1 MSASKFLANFFAAST
16 GSVYACSLPNE
27 RDVGTPAEICGRGD
41 WTRLD
46 DLVGQWDR
54 PGRGTFFCVNTIMPR
69 QARRAKETVAE
80 IVALHADVDFDKISA
95 TPQEAE
101 TKLSQLLLL
110 PSYLVASGN
119 GLHAYWLLR
128 EAAAATPEAIA
139 QAEHLLRLLAGH
151 IGGDRA
157 VCEVARLMRLPGSH
171 NSKRNEWRE
180 VRIIAERECRY
191 DLEELADWLSDVRPL
206 ILPKQAAANGNP
218 FLAAELPHGGG
229 APIDVEARLAA
240 MRHRGAG
247 DTSVHATQL
256 AVTAAMLNRGC
267 SLEETVTQVL
277 AATRRA
283 VGQDGAQ
290 WNWQREEH
298 DLRGM
303 CATWARKKLN
313 GGQPPSR
320 PRGTSL
326 EVLSVMDFPA
336 VTFLVPDLI
345 PAEGVTLICSKPKVG
360 KSWLLYDLSISATVD
375 RDMLGGRRPLQGHA
389 LYLALEDSLRRL
401 KSRAEKLLPA
411 WAGPWPQQVELH
423 TEWHRVDQ
431 GGLDHI
437 RDWVRDVR
445 AGGAAVACVCI
456 DVLKMVRPAGQD
468 RKAAYDRDYEALT
481 GLRSL
486 AHELAI
492 PIVIAHHV
500 RKLEADDLIDKVSGT
515 FGLSGSADTVFVI
528 ERGSDGNFVFDVRGR
543 DVEAAQLAARFDR
556 ETCRWE
562 VLGSAAE
569 VQRSDTQ
576 RAILAAL
583 ASGDTLTRQEIA
595 AATGLGLN
603 TIGAALYRMAK
614 AGAVTKSGRGRY
626 AATTPEGQSRTCS

>member
-1 MSASKFLANFFAAST
+1 MSTSKFLANFFAAST
-16 GSVYACSLPNE
+16 GSIYACSLANE
-27 RDVGTPAEICGRGD
+27 RDAGTPAEVCGRGD
-41 WTRLD
+41 WGRLN
-46 DLVGQWDR
+46 DLVSQWDR

-69 QARRAKETVAE
+69 QTRRAKETVAE

-128 EAAAATPEAIA
+128 EAAAVTPRVIA
-139 QAEHLLRLLAGH
+139 QAEHLLRLLASH

-157 VCEVARLMRLPGSH
+157 VCEIARLMRLPGSH
-171 NSKRNEWRE
+171 NSKRNEWHE
-180 VRIIAERECRY
+180 VRIIAERGCRY
-191 DLEELADWLSDVRPL
+191 DLGELADWLNDVRPL
-206 ILPKQAAANGNP
+206 ILPRQAAANGNP

-229 APIDVEARLAA
+229 APVDIEARLAA
-240 MRHRGAG
+240 MRYRGTG

-256 AVTAAMLNRGC
+256 TVTAAMLNRGC
-267 SLEETVTQVL
+267 SLEETVAQVL

-283 VGQDGAQ
+283 VGPGGVQ

-313 GGQPPSR
+313 GSQPSR

-326 EVLSVMDFPA
+326 EDLGTMTFPPVA
-336 VTFLVPDLI
+336 FLVPDLI

-375 RDMLGGRRPLQGHA
+375 RDMLGGRRPLQGYV
-389 LYLALEDSLRRL
+389 LYLALEDSLRLR
-401 KSRAEKLLPA
+401 SRAEKLLPA
-411 WAGPWPQQVELH
+411 WAGPWPPQAELH
-423 TEWHRVDQ
+423 TEWRRVDQ

-437 RDWVRDVR
+437 RDWVQDVR

-528 ERGSDGNFVFDVRGR
+528 ERTSNDNFVFDVRGR
-543 DVEAAQLAARFDR
+543 DVEAVQLAARFDR
-556 ETCRWE
+556 EVCRWE

-569 VQRSDTQ
+569 VQRSDAQ

-583 ASGDTLTRQEIA
+583 ATGDTLTRQEIA

-603 TIGAALYRMAK
+603 TIGPTLYRMVK
-614 AGAVTKSGRGRY
+614 DGAVTKSARGRY
-626 AATTPEGQSRTCS
+626 AATTSEAASPHAL